1 MFSLPRL
8 DQTDKQQAFA
18 KNFGMGNI
26 YDTPDRRGIVV
37 DLIVLFRDIHPK
49 VIIRLINH
57 IMVCLKITL

>member
-1 MFSLPRL
+1 LFSLPRL

-49 VIIRLINH
+49 VTIIPISIFQGMRN
-57 IMVCLKITL
+57 